1 MTAMAG
7 RVVKLQK
14 GGIPMK
20 RILLV
25 SILLGVSVFGFLGIE
40 GTANATVYTYEYTLQ
55 VYSSANPIKD
65 LLIQLSD
72 GTTVDNIS
80 TTPGS
85 SISTGTFTAADL
97 SMLPA
102 SMYGI
107 RSTVLYAA
115 GAQQL
120 YIKFDS
126 TNAPVW
132 GNFFADSYCFDNCA
146 PPAPGNGNLG
156 FAYNN
161 SALNYYIPRPDNGG
175 TNVPEAN
182 YVGLLTNIDG
192 NSVGEDN
199 PPGTGTRINEDS
211 GLYVAGD
218 RWYYQANDCVGGIC
232 SGDQG
237 VYHDDGWVKLSWK
250 VTDPGQQVP
259 EPSTLL
265 LLGFGLVGMGVAAR
279 RRFEK

>member
-1 MTAMAG
+1 
-7 RVVKLQK
+7 
-14 GGIPMK
+14 MK
-20 RILLV
+20 KIFLV
-25 SILLGVSVFGFLGIE
+25 GILLGVSVFGFFGVA
-40 GTANATVYTYEYTLQ
+40 GTAHAVYTYEYTLQ
-55 VYSSANPIKD
+55 IYTGPNGSANPIKD

-85 SISTGTFTAADL
+85 TISTGTFTAAEL
-97 SMLPA
+97 SKLPA

-107 RSTVLYAA
+107 KSTVPFDA

-126 TNAPVW
+126 ANAPVW

-146 PPAPGNGNLG
+146 PPAPGIGNLG

-161 SALNYYIPRPDNGG
+161 SALDYYIPRPDNGG

-192 NSVGEDN
+192 NSVGAGDPAV
-199 PPGTGTRINEDS
+199 PPGNRINEDS

-218 RWYYQANDCVGGIC
+218 RWYYQFNDCTGGFP
-232 SGDQG
+232 GDPG
-237 VYHDDGWVKLSWK
+237 LCDDDGWVKFSWK
-250 VTDPGQQVP
+250 ITDPGHQVP
-259 EPSTLL
+259 EPATML